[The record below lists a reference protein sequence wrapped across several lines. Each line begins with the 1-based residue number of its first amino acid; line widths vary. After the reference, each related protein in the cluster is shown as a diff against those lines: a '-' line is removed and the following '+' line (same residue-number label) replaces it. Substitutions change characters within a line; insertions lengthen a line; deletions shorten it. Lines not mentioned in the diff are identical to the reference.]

1 MKKSYDSPGRQ
12 RYWFK
17 KLLLRMKLTAILVFL
32 AIASISATSLA
43 QDKVSLRMK
52 NASILELIEAI
63 EKKTDYG
70 FIFHVDELD
79 VNKRYNVNKSDVSLM
94 ELLDELITDE
104 NTSYKIIDKN
114 IIIIKKHS
122 GQERAFQQT
131 AMTVSGTVIDHTGEP
146 LPGVNVY
153 EKNNPQNGVI
163 TGVDGSYTI
172 KLPTSDASIVYSF
185 IGFEDQ
191 EINVAGRS
199 SINVTLVEMYT
210 DIDEV
215 VVTALGISKEK
226 KRVGYAIQEVDGKAV
241 QKAISSNVVESLT
254 GKVAGLTI
262 TNSNEFF
269 SDPGI
274 YLRGERPLIVVDG
287 VPVGTDMWNINS
299 DDIESFSVLKAAAAS
314 ALYGS
319 AGRDGAIQIT
329 TKSGANAA
337 GGTTVSVNSSTT
349 FQTGFIRIPR
359 AQTQYGPGDSGI
371 YEYVDGKGGGK
382 NDGDYA
388 IWGPKF
394 DGRLLPQFDS
404 PIDPETGE
412 RIPTPWVSRGE
423 DNLGNFMETGIVNS
437 NNVTVQ
443 TVGEKGS
450 FTISDTYRYTKA
462 SIPGAKLNINTLR
475 LRGLLNI
482 TDKLSLDG
490 SLQYN
495 YQHASNMPRGSYGP
509 HSPIYTMTIWG
520 GAHFDIRNFRDY
532 WVEGKEGIKQN
543 FVENWRYNNPYTVAY
558 EYKKPYEK
566 NDVLG
571 FMKLN
576 FKVNDHLDMFVRS
589 HVNTYTTIRETEIPV
604 DVYEYG
610 VSDRGG
616 RYNRGQYNTLVSN
629 TDFLVNYNNTFFND
643 VFDVQASLGGNQRYY
658 EYDSFYAST
667 TQLVVPGV
675 FKLSNSVDKVTP
687 SSYKEKKGVYSLYAY
702 ADLGFKDYLF
712 MNLSGRIDK
721 SSTLTEKNSSFF
733 YPSVSMSG
741 IISNMVELPNAIS
754 YLKVRGAY
762 AKVGGDLG
770 IYAAKN
776 SYSTGNRIR
785 NLPYAT
791 YPDDLEN
798 PDIEPSYNSSIETGL
813 EIKFFNNRLG
823 FDGSWYQNTYGPG
836 IYSLYFSQA
845 AGYTSTLRNGR
856 KTQKTG
862 YDFTVKMVPIKK
874 SDFIWEAFVNFDTW
888 KEILLEL
895 PPLPSGEPQ
904 LAEGRTKVGSELYH
918 YWWSDWEYAPDGQL
932 IMQNGLPKTTDF
944 YVDHGSTQ
952 PDFSVSM
959 TNNFKYKDFSLAFLV
974 DGRFGG
980 VTYDSYERDLWRSG
994 SHPEAIH
1001 PERELSNI
1009 AYVSGGDSRTMLI
1022 PGVKVI
1028 SGEVEYDPDG
1038 NILSDTREFAPNDVK
1053 VDYQRW
1059 ATGYMGDWRNHVI
1072 EKTFIKLREV
1082 TLTYNLPKHLLDNTF
1097 ISNASLSFVG
1107 RNLLYWTK
1115 EDTFGDLDTY
1125 TMSTGDTNLQLPSQ
1139 RTYGVNIN
1147 LSF

>member
-1 MKKSYDSPGRQ
+1 MKKKHGELYFN
-12 RYWFK
+12 RY
-17 KLLLRMKLTAILVFL
+17 KLRKFILRMKLTVLMMIM
-32 AIASISATSLA
+32 IASVSFANSLA
-43 QDKVSLRMK
+43 QEKLSINVN
-52 NASILELIEAI
+52 NATILDVFDQIEQQSEI
-63 EKKTDYG
+63 G
-70 FIFHVDELD
+70 FIFRKSELNLNRRYD
-79 VNKRYNVNKSDVSLM
+79 LNKTKASIFEILDD
-94 ELLDELITDE
+94 LLKGEDIA
-104 NTSYKIIDKN
+104 YKRIGDN
-114 IIIIKKHS
+114 IIIKSNVTI
-122 GQERAFQQT
+122 RTNVQQNKLK
-131 AMTVSGTVIDHTGEP
+131 VSGRVTDDKGEP
-146 LPGVNVY
+146 IPGVNVI
-153 EKNNPQNGVI
+153 EKNKPMNGVI
-163 TGVDGSYTI
+163 SGIDGSYTI
-172 KLPTSDASIVYSF
+172 TIDGEGVLVFSF
-185 IGFEDQ
+185 IGFDDQ

-199 SINVTLVEMYT
+199 DINITMVQEFT
-210 DIDEV
+210 DLDEV

-241 QKAISSNVVESLT
+241 QKAIAPNVIESLT

-262 TNSNEFF
+262 TNSNDFF

-287 VPVGTDMWNINS
+287 VPVGTDMWNISS
-299 DDIESFSVLKAAAAS
+299 DDVENFSVLKAAAAS
-314 ALYGS
+314 ALYGA

-329 TKSGANAA
+329 TKSGAK
-337 GGTTVSVNSSTT
+337 GEKGTNVSVNSSTT

-382 NDGDYA
+382 NDSDYS

-394 DGRLLPQFDS
+394 DGRLLTQYDS
-404 PIDPETGE
+404 PIDPVTGE
-412 RIPTPWVSRGE
+412 RIPTPWVARGE

-437 NNVTVQ
+437 TNVTVQ

-450 FTISDTYRYTKA
+450 FTISDTYKYTKA
-462 SIPGAKLNINTLR
+462 SVPGAKLNINTLR

-482 TDKLSLDG
+482 TDNLSLDG

-520 GAHFDIRNFRDY
+520 GAHFDIRNYKDY

-543 FVENWRYNNPYTVAY
+543 FVESWRYNNPYTVAN

-566 NDVLG
+566 NDVIG
-571 FMKLN
+571 FLKLN
-576 FKVNDHLDMFVRS
+576 FKINNHLDMFVRS
-589 HVNTYTTIRETEIPV
+589 HVNAYTTVNESQIPV

-610 VSDRGG
+610 VADRGG
-616 RYNRGQYNTLVSN
+616 RYSLSEYSRMVSN
-629 TDFLVNYNNTFFND
+629 TDFLINYNNSFFND
-643 VFDVQASLGGNQRYY
+643 AFDVQASLGGNQKYY
-658 EYDSFYAST
+658 KYDSFSAST

-687 SSYKEKKGVYSLYAY
+687 TSYKEKKGIYSLYAY

-712 MNLSGRIDK
+712 MNVSGRIDK

-741 IISNMVELPNAIS
+741 IISNMVDLPSAIS
-754 YLKVRGAY
+754 YLKIRGAW

-770 IYAAKN
+770 IYAAQN
-776 SYSTGNRIR
+776 SYSTGSRIR

-823 FDGSWYQNTYGPG
+823 LDASWYQNTYGPG

-856 KTQKTG
+856 KTRKTG
-862 YDFTVKMVPIKK
+862 IDFTFKAMPVK
-874 SDFIWEAFVNFDTW
+874 STDFTWETLVNFDTW
-888 KEILLEL
+888 EEILLEL
-895 PPLPSGEPQ
+895 PPLPNGEPQ
-904 LAEGRTKVGSELYH
+904 LAEGRTKVGDELYH
-918 YWWSDWEYAPDGQL
+918 YWWNDWEYSPDGQL
-932 IMQNGLPKTTDF
+932 IIENGLPKSTD
-944 YVDHGSTQ
+944 YVIDHGSTM

-959 TNNFKYKDFSLAFLV
+959 TNNLNYKNFGLSFLI

-980 VTYDSYERDLWRSG
+980 ATYDSYERDLWRSG
-994 SHPEAIH
+994 SHPDAIH
-1001 PERELSNI
+1001 SERELSNI
-1009 AYVSGGDSRTMLI
+1009 AYVSGGDARTMLI
-1022 PGVKVI
+1022 QGVKVI
-1028 SGEVEYDPDG
+1028 SGGVEYDPNG
-1038 NILSDTREFAPNDVK
+1038 NIVGEDTREYAPNDEM

-1059 ATGYMGDWRNHVI
+1059 ATGYMGDWRSNVI

-1082 TLTYNLPKHLLDNTF
+1082 TLTYNFPRHLLDKTF
-1097 ISNASLSFVG
+1097 LNNASVSFVG

-1125 TMSTGDTNLQLPSQ
+1125 SMSTGDTNLQLPSQ